1 MVGDEPLQGSV
12 SFGPFRLDLGL
23 RQLSRDGRPIKLG
36 SRALDILCTLAA
48 AGGEIVT
55 KDELMERVWTG
66 LVVEESNLQVHVST
80 LRKALDEKDGAVH
93 LVTVPGRGYRLM
105 GVRPSQAVGSDEPAR
120 TENVPTSERPSIAVL
135 PFQNM
140 SDDPNQEY
148 FADGM
153 VEEIIAGLGRI
164 KWLLVI
170 ARNSTF
176 TYKGKAVDVRH
187 VGRELGVRYVLEG
200 SVRKSAN
207 RLRTTAKLI
216 EAETRAQLWTER
228 YDTAL
233 DDVFAVQD
241 EIAMSVIGAI
251 EPGLRKVEIDRVRRK
266 RPESLDAYDLVL
278 QALPFVYNMMPE
290 RSAPAIPLIEKALAL
305 EPDYPLAHAVLAWC
319 FHFRFSRGGLHE
331 QDRAIAIR
339 HARAAASAGSDDAT
353 TLAIAGFVIWFDAHD
368 IPMAFD
374 LFDRAL
380 ALSSS
385 NVVALCTSAVALA
398 WMGRSDEAIAR
409 ARRALRLSPFDSL
422 NYLSFQALAG
432 ANFHAGRFD
441 EAEAAARR
449 AVESNPH
456 FSVPY
461 AYLSA
466 ALVRLGRLAE
476 ARQAAQQLQARD
488 PGFTVRRFATTVGV
502 VPAVFDSFAAAWRA
516 AGLPD

>member
-1 MVGDEPLQGSV
+1 MGDGPLQGSV

-23 RQLSRDGRPIKLG
+23 RQLARDGNPVKLG
-36 SRALDILCTLAA
+36 NRALDILCILAA

-55 KDELMERVWTG
+55 KDELMGRVWSG
-66 LVVEESNLQVHVST
+66 LVVEESNLQVHVSA
-80 LRKALDEKDGAVH
+80 LRKALDEKDGAIH

-105 GVRPSQAVGSDEPAR
+105 GVRPSQARSEEPDLPA
-120 TENVPTSERPSIAVL
+120 NSAASERPSIAVL

-140 SDDPNQEY
+140 SNDPDQDY

-153 VEEIIAGLGRI
+153 VEEIIAGLSRI
-164 KWLLVI
+164 KWLVVI

-176 TYKGKAVDVRH
+176 TYKGKAVDVRQA
-187 VGRELGVRYVLEG
+187 GRELGVRYVLEG

-207 RLRTTAKLI
+207 RLRITAKLI

-233 DDVFAVQD
+233 DDIFTVQD

-266 RPESLDAYDLVL
+266 RPDSLDAYDLVL

-305 EPDYPLAHAVLAWC
+305 EPGYPLAHAALAWC

-331 QDRAIAIR
+331 EDREAAIR
-339 HARAAASAGSDDAT
+339 HARAAVSGGNDDAT
-353 TLAIAGFVIWFDAHD
+353 TLAISGLVIWFDAHD
-368 IPMAFD
+368 IPAAFD

-380 ALSSS
+380 ALSGS

-398 WMGRSDEAIAR
+398 WMGKSEEAIDR
-409 ARRALRLSPFDSL
+409 ARRALRFSPFDSL
-422 NYLSFQALAG
+422 NYLSYQAMAG
-432 ANFHAGRFD
+432 ANFHLRRFED
-441 EAEAAARR
+441 AESAARR
-449 AVESNPH
+449 AVESNPG
-456 FSVPY
+456 FSLPY

-476 ARQAAQQLQARD
+476 ARRAAQQVKALQ
-488 PGFTVRRFATTVGV
+488 PGFTVRRFAATVGV
-502 VPAVFDSFAAAWRA
+502 VPAVFDSFAEAWRA

>member
-1 MVGDEPLQGSV
+1 MRDEPLQGSV
-12 SFGPFRLDLGL
+12 SFGPFRLDLEL
-23 RQLSRDGRPIKLG
+23 RQLSRDGHPIKLG
-36 SRALDILCTLAA
+36 SRALDILCTIAA

-66 LVVEESNLQVHVST
+66 LVVEESNLQVHVSA

-105 GVRPSQAVGSDEPAR
+105 GVRPSQAVALDEPAKA
-120 TENVPTSERPSIAVL
+120 ENVPTSERPSIAVL

-176 TYKGKAVDVRH
+176 TYKGKAVDVRQ

-207 RLRTTAKLI
+207 RLRTTAKLV
-216 EAETRAQLWTER
+216 EADTRAQLWTER

-233 DDVFAVQD
+233 GDLFAVQD

-251 EPGLRKVEIDRVRRK
+251 EPGLRKVEINRVRRK
-266 RPESLDAYDLVL
+266 RPDSLDAYDLVL
-278 QALPFVYNMMPE
+278 QAFQFVYNMMPE

-331 QDRAIAIR
+331 EDRETAIR
-339 HARAAASAGSDDAT
+339 HARAAVSGGSDDAT
-353 TLAIAGFVIWFDAHD
+353 TLAISAFVIWFDAHD
-368 IPMAFD
+368 IPTAFD

-398 WMGRSDEAIAR
+398 WMGKSGEAIER
-409 ARRALRLSPFDSL
+409 AQRALRLSPFDSL

-466 ALVRLGRLAE
+466 ALVRLGRLTE
-476 ARQAAQQLQARD
+476 AKLAAQQLQARD
-488 PGFTVRRFATTVGV
+488 PGFTIRRFATTVGV
-502 VPAVFDSFAAAWRA
+502 VSAVFDSFAEAWRV
-516 AGLPD
+516 AGLPN

>member
-1 MVGDEPLQGSV
+1 MGDTPPHESV

-23 RQLSRDGRPIKLG
+23 RQLSRDGNPIKLG
-36 SRALDILCTLAA
+36 TRALDILCTLAA
-48 AGGEIVT
+48 ASGEIVT

-66 LVVEESNLQVHVST
+66 LVVEESNLQVQVSA
-80 LRKALDEKDGAVH
+80 LRKALEETDGATH

-105 GVRPSQAVGSDEPAR
+105 GVRSSQAVGSEEPT
-120 TENVPTSERPSIAVL
+120 TETAPGTERPSIAVL

-140 SDDPNQEY
+140 SNDPNQEY

-153 VEEIIAGLGRI
+153 VEEIIAGLARV

-176 TYKGKAVDVRH
+176 TYKGKAVDVRQ
-187 VGRELGVRYVLEG
+187 VGRELGVRYVVEG

-241 EIAMSVIGAI
+241 EIAMSVIGAV

-266 RPESLDAYDLVL
+266 RPDSLDAYDLVL

-331 QDRAIAIR
+331 EDRAIAIR
-339 HARAAASAGSDDAT
+339 HARGAVSGGSDDAT

-368 IPMAFD
+368 IPTAFD

-398 WMGRSDEAIAR
+398 WMGKSDEAIGR
-409 ARRALRLSPFDSL
+409 AQRALRLSPFDSL

-432 ANFHAGRFD
+432 ASFHAGRFD

-476 ARQAAQQLQARD
+476 AKHAAQQLRARD
-488 PGFTVRRFATTVGV
+488 PAFTIRRFAVTVGV
-502 VPAVFDSFAAAWRA
+502 VPAVFNPFTEAWRA
-516 AGLPD
+516 AGLRD

>member
-1 MVGDEPLQGSV
+1 MGDVPRQGTV
-12 SFGPFRLDLGL
+12 NFGPFRLDFGL
-23 RQLSRDGRPIKLG
+23 RQLSRDGRPIRLG
-36 SRALDILCTLAA
+36 SRALDILSTLAA

-66 LVVEESNLQVHVST
+66 LVVEESNLQVHVSA
-80 LRKALDEKDGAVH
+80 LRKALGERDGAIHV
-93 LVTVPGRGYRLM
+93 VTVPGRGYRLM
-105 GVRPSQAVGSDEPAR
+105 GVRPPQTVGSEPAR
-120 TENVPTSERPSIAVL
+120 TENAAASERPSIAVL

-140 SDDPNQEY
+140 SNDPNQDY

-153 VEEIIAGLGRI
+153 VEEIIAGLARI

-176 TYKGKAVDVRH
+176 TYKGKAVDVRQ
-187 VGRELGVRYVLEG
+187 VGNELGVRYLLEG
-200 SVRKSAN
+200 SVRKSAD
-207 RLRTTAKLI
+207 RLRITAKLI

-251 EPGLRKVEIDRVRRK
+251 EPGLRKVEINRVRRK

-290 RSAPAIPLIEKALAL
+290 RSGPAIPLIEKALVF
-305 EPDYPLAHAVLAWC
+305 EFDYPLAHAVLAWC

-331 QDRAIAIR
+331 GDRAMAIR
-339 HARAAASAGSDDAT
+339 HARAAVSGGSDDAT

-380 ALSSS
+380 ALSNS

-398 WMGRSDEAIAR
+398 WMGKSDEAIER
-409 ARRALRLSPFDSL
+409 AQRALRLSPFDSL

-432 ANFHAGRFD
+432 ANFHAGRFN

-449 AVESNPH
+449 AVESNPY

-466 ALVRLGRLAE
+466 ALVRLGRLSE
-476 ARQAAQQLQARD
+476 ARHAAKHLKALD

-502 VPAVFDSFAAAWRA
+502 VPAVFDSFAEAWRA